1 MGRKE
6 VEENRIREAADQHQS
21 EVMEAAIEAARILL
35 ENGAEIFRV
44 EETID
49 RMCSYYGVES
59 ENAFVLSNGI
69 FVTTGSERERYY
81 AKVSHIPV
89 RGAQLNKVEAV
100 NLLSREIEEGRYTI
114 QEVKWC
120 LKQIREMPG
129 KTNRMQI
136 LASGIGSGCFC
147 YLFGGNF
154 ADSMVAFVAGFLL
167 YCFVIYVSAPH
178 FSKIV
183 GNIAGGALVTS
194 LCILMYKL
202 NFATGLS
209 HMIIGSIIP
218 LVPGVAFTNA
228 IRDIANGDY
237 ISGSV
242 RFMDAVLVFIC
253 IALGVG
259 LVFTF
264 YNRMT
269 GGILL

>member
-1 MGRKE
+1 MRNR
-6 VEENRIREAADQHQS
+6 VEEQGIREAADQHQS
-21 EVMEAAIEAARILL
+21 EVLEAAIEAAQILL

-49 RMCSYYGVES
+49 RMCTYYGVES
-59 ENAFVLSNGI
+59 ESAFVLSNGI

-81 AKVSHIPV
+81 GKVSHIPV

-114 QEVKWC
+114 GEVKWC

-136 LASGIGSGCFC
+136 FASGIGSGSFC
-147 YLFGGNF
+147 YLFGGNL
-154 ADSMVAFVAGFLL
+154 ADSLVAFVSGCIL
-167 YCFVIYVSAPH
+167 YCFVLYVSSPKL
-178 FSKIV
+178 SRIV
-183 GNIAGGALVTS
+183 GNITGGALVTA

-202 NFATGLS
+202 RFATGLS

-253 IALGVG
+253 IAMGVG
-259 LVFTF
+259 LVFTV
-264 YNRMT
+264 YNRVT